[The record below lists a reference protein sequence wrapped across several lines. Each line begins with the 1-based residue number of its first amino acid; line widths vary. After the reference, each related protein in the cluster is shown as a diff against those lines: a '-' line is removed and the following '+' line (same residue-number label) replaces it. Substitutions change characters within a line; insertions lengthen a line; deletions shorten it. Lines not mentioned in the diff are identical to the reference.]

1 MSMAKHVDKGGLER
15 LLDFMLAEYER
26 TFAINT
32 VEGDAN
38 LRLVNL
44 IKRAYE
50 QTGKK
55 VVVLIDEYD
64 APLLDVVHER
74 ENLDVLRN
82 IMRNFYSPLKDA
94 DPYLRFVFLTGIT
107 KFSQVSIFS
116 ELNNINN
123 LSMLPEYAGI
133 CGITKEEIETQMRT
147 DVEML
152 GKRIGKNWKETME
165 ALANNYDG
173 YHFSWP
179 SPDVFNPF
187 SLLSALTNGD
197 LDAYWFSTGTPTY
210 LLNMMQKF
218 DVLPSQIGSM
228 TAKRYEFDAPTENM
242 QSLTPLLYQSGY
254 LTIKAFDEEVGVYT
268 LDLPNQEIRT
278 GLFENLLPN
287 YLAFG
292 QSGAVT

>member
-1 MSMAKHVDKGGLER
+1 
-15 LLDFMLAEYER
+15 
-26 TFAINT
+26 
-32 VEGDAN
+32 
-38 LRLVNL
+38 
-44 IKRAYE
+44 
-50 QTGKK
+50 
-55 VVVLIDEYD
+55 
-64 APLLDVVHER
+64 
-74 ENLDVLRN
+74 
-82 IMRNFYSPLKDA
+82 
-94 DPYLRFVFLTGIT
+94 
-107 KFSQVSIFS
+107 
-116 ELNNINN
+116 
-123 LSMLPEYAGI
+123 
-133 CGITKEEIETQMRT
+133 
-147 DVEML
+147 
-152 GKRIGKNWKETME
+152 ME